1 MKAAEVVLLAADPAD
16 RERYLA
22 AHPRVKPE
30 DLRQVTSLEALMEG
44 RWIHPRAKVVTMG
57 ASFTDVKGMYEALR
71 GKGWPGQVRC
81 FTAS

>member
-1 MKAAEVVLLAADPAD
+1 MKASEVVLLAADPAD

-30 DLRQVTSLEALMEG
+30 HLRLVSSIDALIQG
-44 RWIHPRAKVVTMG
+44 QSIHPRAQVVTMG
-57 ASFTDVKGMYEALR
+57 APIAGVTVMYAALR
-71 GKGWPGQVRC
+71 GKGWPGQVRG

>member
-1 MKAAEVVLLAADPAD
+1 MKASEVVLLAADPAD

-30 DLRQVTSLEALMEG
+30 HLRLITSIDTLIHG
-44 RWIHPRAKVVTMG
+44 QSIHPRAQVVTMG
-57 ASFTDVKGMYEALR
+57 APIAGVMVMYAALR
-71 GKGWPGQVRC
+71 GKGWPGQVRG